1 VRSIFRSM
9 LNYPFQ
15 LIRRL
20 LNPPH
25 SPYTP
30 LFRSAVTAAAGMD
43 ILCHALESYTAT
55 PYDAGPRKQPHERV
69 PYCGANPIADMWA
82 ERSLSLL
89 ARAFRTAV
97 RDGAD
102 EAAREQMALAA
113 TFAGLGFGN
122 AGVHIPHACAY
133 PIAGRVRSYR
143 PEGYPDPAGTR
154 ERSE

>member
-82 ERSLSLL
+82 ERSDRKSTRLNSSHVKISYAVFLL
-89 ARAFRTAV
+89 KKKKDYITV
-97 RDGAD
+97 D
-102 EAAREQMALAA
+102 
-113 TFAGLGFGN
+113 
-122 AGVHIPHACAY
+122 
-133 PIAGRVRSYR
+133 
-143 PEGYPDPAGTR
+143 
-154 ERSE
+154 